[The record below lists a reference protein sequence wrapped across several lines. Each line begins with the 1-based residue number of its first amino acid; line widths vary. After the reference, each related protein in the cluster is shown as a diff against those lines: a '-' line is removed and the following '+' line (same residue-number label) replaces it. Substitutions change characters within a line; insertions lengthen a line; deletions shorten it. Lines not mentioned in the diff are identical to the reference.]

1 MALDVRIFGVL
12 RAVGIM
18 VSPDSIYRQIEREL
32 IRKVAKPIGIS
43 GAVLDRIPFQ
53 KMARSSDNYG
63 DADFVFWH
71 PLNRQSS
78 GVRTKPTDSIV
89 DMNLR

>member
-53 KMARSSDNYG
+53 KKWRGHQTITATLISY
-63 DADFVFWH
+63 
-71 PLNRQSS
+71 S
-78 GVRTKPTDSIV
+78 GTH
-89 DMNLR
+89 